1 MAITDFFKK
10 KDHKKKGGKTA
21 VRTEDALKQAEEMLG
36 GQMPDITDEMI
47 DQMID
52 GSLPGMPKVGAMQK
66 IALRGLKKMDMKKRR
81 EVFAEAFGKMHANGG
96 DSKEE
101 MLKQIEQMR
110 ANGQLNSKQYKI
122 AKKRLG
128 IKE

>member
-10 KDHKKKGGKTA
+10 KSAKKKVDTA
-21 VRTEDALKQAEEMLG
+21 SAMKQAETMLG
-36 GQMPDITDEMI
+36 GQVPDITDEMI

-66 IALRGLKKMDMKKRR
+66 IALRGLKKMSMEKRR
-81 EVFAEAFGKMHANGG
+81 EVFAEAFGKMQTDGG
-96 DSKEE
+96 DTKEG
-101 MLKQIEQMR
+101 MLKQIEEMR
-110 ANGQLNSKQYKI
+110 ANGQLNSKQYKV

-128 IKE
+128 L